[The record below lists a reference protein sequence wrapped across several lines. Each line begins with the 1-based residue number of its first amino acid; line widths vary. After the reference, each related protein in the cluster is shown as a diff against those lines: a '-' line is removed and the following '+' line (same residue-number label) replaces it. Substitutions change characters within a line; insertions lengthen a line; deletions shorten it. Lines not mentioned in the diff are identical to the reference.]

1 MCWFTVFKMALPM
14 KQITRKIC
22 WRKFLSCCNFSTN
35 RSFIR
40 HDLVRVRFA
49 PSPTGYLHLG
59 SLRTALFN
67 YCQAKSHKGVFI
79 LRVEDTD
86 QSRKMEGATESLMNV
101 LDWAGLSPDEGPL
114 VGGQYG
120 PYIQSERKHIYQ
132 EAIDTLLKKGAAY
145 PCFCTE
151 NRLNLLR
158 KEAYRR
164 KEIPK
169 YDNKCRELSTEEIE
183 EKKSKGI
190 PWVVR
195 LKVDDWSRNWDD
207 LVYGNIAINHVEG
220 DPVLLKAD
228 GYPTYHFANVV
239 DDHYMKV
246 THVLRGEEWQSSTPK
261 HLVLYQALGLEPPR
275 FAHLPLILNSNGTK
289 LSKRQGDITVDYFKK
304 KGYSPLVL
312 LNYLTLTGGGFG
324 TSSLTP
330 ECYSLDQLVQKF
342 DIKNVTAHSG
352 RLHPQ
357 NLDILSRKLCLE
369 KLDTTEGEHELVQ
382 YTIQLVKNHFKNRL
396 SDEELTKLIFNEDHL
411 RSLLKWA
418 LPEERITRPEDL
430 LGEQF
435 IFLWEVP
442 DKNNISTFL
451 QQTGIDNDIL
461 LNIGLEIVNTVDKF
475 EAEEINTA
483 LIKKAKSLK
492 ISPKKL
498 MPVLRFVLSSSVE
511 GPRVGE
517 IMFIL
522 GKEQTVHRLQQALEL
537 NNVSEISK
545 AF

>member
-1 MCWFTVFKMALPM
+1 MALPM
-14 KQITRKIC
+14 RQITRKIF
-22 WRKFLSCCNFSTN
+22 WRKVLSRCRFST
-35 RSFIR
+35 SCTHFH
-40 HDLVRVRFA
+40 HDIVRVRFA

-67 YCQAKSHKGVFI
+67 YCQAKTNGGVFI
-79 LRVEDTD
+79 LRIEDTD
-86 QSRKMEGATESLMNV
+86 QSRKVEGATESIMKV

-114 VGGQYG
+114 VGGEHG
-120 PYIQSERKHIYQ
+120 PYIQSERKQIYQ
-132 EAIDTLLKKGAAY
+132 EATETLLKKGAVY

-169 YDNKCRELSTEEIE
+169 YDNKCRDLTTEEIE
-183 EKKSKGI
+183 EKKSQGI

-195 LKVDDWSRNWDD
+195 LRVDDWSRAWDD
-207 LVYGNIAINHVEG
+207 MVYGHIAINHQEG
-220 DPVLLKAD
+220 DPVLMKAD

-239 DDHYMKV
+239 DDHLMKI

-261 HLVLYQALGLEPPR
+261 HLVLYQAFGWDPPK

-304 KGYSPLVL
+304 KGYSPRVL

-330 ECYSLDQLVQKF
+330 ECFSLDQLVQKF
-342 DIKNVTAHSG
+342 DLKNVTSHSG

-357 NLDILSRKLCLE
+357 NLEILSRKLLLAKLE
-369 KLDTTEGEHELVQ
+369 TKEGQNELVQ
-382 YTIQLVKNHFKNRL
+382 YTIQLVKDHYRNRS
-396 SDEELTKLIFNEDHL
+396 SDEDLAKFIFNEDHIG
-411 RSLLKWA
+411 SLLKWA
-418 LPEERITRPEDL
+418 LPERITRPEDL

-442 DKNNISTFL
+442 DKTDIATFL
-451 QQTGIDNDIL
+451 QKTGEDSHMFINV
-461 LNIGLEIVNTVDKF
+461 GLEIVDTVEQF
-475 EAEEINTA
+475 EAESINAA
-483 LIKKAKSLK
+483 LNKKAKSLK
-492 ISPKKL
+492 ISLKKL
-498 MPVLRFVLSSSVE
+498 MPILRYVLFSTVE
-511 GPRVGE
+511 GPKVGE
-517 IMFIL
+517 IMFAL
-522 GKEQTVHRLQQALEL
+522 GKEQTVFRLQRALEL
-537 NNVSEISK
+537 SDIS
-545 AF
+545 AV